1 MDSSLI
7 LSNVLNSPVLFFVIG
22 LTAVFLKSDLEIP
35 QSISTLFFVYLLFAI
50 SFNGGDGFYES
61 GLSSEVAIALRS
73 TVVVV
78 AVVSVYSFF
87 ILRLKLDLYNASAI
101 AAIDSF
107 LCAVTFVTA
116 SSFLSPVNV
125 DVGNYL
131 VATLAL
137 MSSPAMIM
145 GLLSVRVFVNRLK
158 DKSLQDTLDW
168 GECFSSP
175 ARMVWPFCWWVVC

>member
-7 LSNVLNSPVLFFVIG
+7 LSNVLKSPVLFFIIG

-35 QSISTLFFVYLLFAI
+35 QPIPTLCFVYLLFAI
-50 SFNGGDGFYES
+50 GFTGEDRSYES
-61 GLSSEVAIALRS
+61 GLSSEVAMAFRS
-73 TVVVV
+73 AVVMVA

-87 ILRLKLDLYNASAI
+87 ILRLKLYLYNASAV

-107 LCAVTFVTA
+107 LCAATLVTV
-116 SSFLSPVNV
+116 SSFLSQVNV

-137 MSSPAMIM
+137 ITSPAMIM
-145 GLLSVRVFVNRLK
+145 GLLLARVFVNRRK
-158 DKSLQDTLDW
+158 NKSLQDTLDW
-168 GECFSSP
+168 WKCSGVLPEWFGLF
-175 ARMVWPFCWWVVC
+175 VGG